1 MDHCQSAMRNWRIA
15 IITATAIAVI
25 LKLYLAL
32 TTLGSND
39 VLTWQSFLNNV
50 KAFGGIGTYQRPGVF
65 GDPYNHPPFMIHVLK
80 VLGFLSDMTP
90 LPFRFWIRLP
100 AIIADVGSVWL
111 LLKLKTPRLMLLLFC
126 LCPAAILIS
135 GFHGNTD
142 PVMVFFLLLSVYAF
156 ERFNSDWLAG
166 LAFGMALN
174 IKIVPLIFIPAIFF
188 YLSNIKRRVVFFGV
202 ALAILFVASLPY
214 IMIDPNLIGH
224 KMLGYG
230 STYNRWGWPLILNF
244 IFLPRST
251 LPLIGYDSA
260 ILHRF
265 LFSYSKYGILI
276 FVVVIS
282 WFMNRRHANQP
293 SLFFQY
299 GLIISLFLTLTPGFG
314 VQYLAWLIPFVI
326 ALGESRTIF
335 YYASSGAYLFAIYGF
350 WSDGTFYFANST
362 THQTPT
368 VPVFALSLL
377 CWLSVTVAF
386 IKYLI
391 TLLHRTTLS
400 NKRIMGLAAL
410 LFVLYPCR

>member
-1 MDHCQSAMRNWRIA
+1 MDQSPSRNRNWRIA
-15 IITATAIAVI
+15 IITATAIALI
-25 LKLYLAL
+25 MKLYLAL
-32 TTLGSND
+32 TTLGTND
-39 VLTWQSFLNNV
+39 VLTWQGFLNNI
-50 KAFGGIGTYQRPGVF
+50 KEFGGIGTYQRPGVF

-80 VLGFLSDMTP
+80 VLGFLADLAP
-90 LPFRFWIRLP
+90 LPFSFWIRLP
-100 AIIADVGSVWL
+100 AIIADVGSLWL
-111 LLKLKTPRLMLLLFC
+111 LAKLKTPRLMLLLFA

-142 PVMVFFLLLSVYAF
+142 PVMVFFLLLSVYIL

-188 YLSNIKRRVVFFGV
+188 YLSKMKRRVVFFGV
-202 ALAILFVASLPY
+202 AMAVLFLASLPY
-214 IMIDPNLIGH
+214 ILIDPILIGH

-244 IFLPRST
+244 VFLPRGT

-265 LFSYSKYGILI
+265 LFSYSKYAILTFI
-276 FVVVIS
+276 VLVS
-282 WFMNRRHANQP
+282 WLMNRRSANKP

-299 GLIISLFLTLTPGFG
+299 GVIISLFLTLTPGFG

-326 ALGESRTIF
+326 ALGEFRTIF
-335 YYASSGAYLFAIYGF
+335 YYASSGAYLFAIYLS

-368 VPVFALSLL
+368 LTVFALSLL
-377 CWLSVTVAF
+377 CWLSVSVAF
-386 IKYLI
+386 IKYLSSLTKKADYERKI
-391 TLLHRTTLS
+391 TL
-400 NKRIMGLAAL
+400 GFDAQ
-410 LFVLYPCR
+410 

>member
-1 MDHCQSAMRNWRIA
+1 MDHRLSAINKWRIA
-15 IITATAIAVI
+15 IVTATVIVVI

-39 VLTWQSFLNNV
+39 VLTWQSFLNNI
-50 KAFGGIGTYQRPGVF
+50 KEFGGIGTYQRPGVF
-65 GDPYNHPPFMIHVLK
+65 GDPYNHPPFMIHILR
-80 VLGFLSDMTP
+80 VLGFLSDLTH
-90 LPFRFWIRLP
+90 LPFQFWIRLP
-100 AIIADVGSVWL
+100 AIAADVGSVWV

-126 LCPAAILIS
+126 LSPAAILIS

-142 PVMVFFLLLSVYAF
+142 PVMVFFLMLSVYAF

-188 YLSNIKRRVVFFGV
+188 YLTSMKRRAVFFGV
-202 ALAILFVASLPY
+202 AIAIFVVASLPY
-214 IMIDPNLIGH
+214 ILIDPILIGQ

-244 IFLPRST
+244 VFLPRST
-251 LPLIGYDSA
+251 LPLIGYDST

-265 LFSYSKYGILI
+265 LFSYSKYLILI
-276 FVVVIS
+276 LVVLIS
-282 WFMNRRHANQP
+282 WIMNKRQANKP

-299 GLIISLFLTLTPGFG
+299 GLIISLFLSLTPGFG

-326 ALGESRTIF
+326 ALGESRTMF
-335 YYASSGAYLFAIYGF
+335 YYASSGAYLFAVYEF

-368 VPVFALSLL
+368 VTVFVLSLL
-377 CWLSVTVAF
+377 CWLSVTVVF
-386 IKYLI
+386 IKYLSSLRKRSKNEGKPSSAL
-391 TLLHRTTLS
+391 TL
-400 NKRIMGLAAL
+400 NKLPI
-410 LFVLYPCR
+410 

>member
-1 MDHCQSAMRNWRIA
+1 MDHNHSAIRNWQIA
-15 IITATAIAVI
+15 IIAATALAVFM
-25 LKLYLAL
+25 KLYLAL
-32 TTLGSND
+32 TTLGTND
-39 VLTWQSFLNNV
+39 VLTWQSFLNNIRE
-50 KAFGGIGTYQRPGVF
+50 FGGIGTYQRPGVF
-65 GDPYNHPPFMIHVLK
+65 GDPYNHPPFMIHVLR
-80 VLGFLSDMTP
+80 VLGFLSDITP
-90 LPFRFWIRLP
+90 LPFQFWIRLP

-111 LLKLKTPRLMLLLFC
+111 LLKLKTPWLMLLLFC

-142 PVMVFFLLLSVYAF
+142 PVMVFLLLLSVYAF
-156 ERFNSDWLAG
+156 ERFSSDWLAG

-188 YLSNIKRRVVFFGV
+188 YLSNMKRRVVFFAV

-214 IMIDPNLIGH
+214 IMIDPILIGH

-230 STYNRWGWPLILNF
+230 STYNRWGWPLLLNF

-251 LPLIGYDSA
+251 LPLIDYDSA

-265 LFSYSKYGILI
+265 LFGYSKYMISV

-282 WFMNRRHANQP
+282 WFMNRRNANKP

-299 GLIISLFLTLTPGFG
+299 GLIFSLFLTLTPGFG

-335 YYASSGAYLFAIYGF
+335 YYASSGAYLFAIYEF

-368 VPVFALSLL
+368 VTVFASSLL
-377 CWLSVTVAF
+377 CWVSVSVAS
-386 IKYLI
+386 IKYLSSLTKKTDHERKI
-391 TLLHRTTLS
+391 TLG
-400 NKRIMGLAAL
+400 NDAQ
-410 LFVLYPCR
+410 